1 MVSHDRTYKV
11 CRVATSLLNILPLY
25 LDFLLNTQ
33 YQVIV
38 KVHGVFPSSHKYS
51 ASSRKIQF
59 HWVNTGDSEGVVTP
73 FIQVGTYPT
82 RDCATL
88 GPSGLRPPLTAGW
101 NSCLHNHF

>member
-1 MVSHDRTYKV
+1 MLHFCS
-11 CRVATSLLNILPLY
+11 
-25 LDFLLNTQ
+25 NTQ

-38 KVHGVFPSSHKYS
+38 KVHGVFPSSRKYS

-59 HWVNTGDSEGVVTP
+59 QWVNTGDSGEVVTP

-88 GPSGLRPPLTAGW
+88 GPSGLRPPFTAGL
-101 NSCLHNHF
+101 NKC